1 VSDIFTERVLTGL
14 LNPLNPRACLGGT
27 EFAGNL
33 QELFG
38 IYEKVTRYTVGL
50 NMVSSWN
57 RKMKWDFHNNQI
69 SMAVLILI
77 TALNIGLIINFL
89 TANTGGTGF
98 GFNGIQLYVLAG
110 LELAGVIAACMI
122 SKRRNT
128 TVSF

>member
-1 VSDIFTERVLTGL
+1 MSDIFTERVLIGL
-14 LNPLNPRACLGGT
+14 LNPPNPRGCFGGT
-27 EFAGNL
+27 EFAWNL
-33 QELFG
+33 QG
-38 IYEKVTRYTVGL
+38 SYGNYEKVTRYVVGL
-50 NMVSSWN
+50 IMVSSWN
-57 RKMKWDFHNNQI
+57 RNMKWDFHNNPI

-77 TALNIGLIINFL
+77 TALNIGLVINFL

-128 TVSF
+128 TISF